1 MPDYTISSGL
11 PQLPTGLNDK
21 DFGLVR
27 PLYQAINT
35 LSQSLSTSVGLVNFS
50 QDELS
55 QRNQLGSLL
64 TQNHRKLWVKNS
76 SGAALAYGKIV
87 TLQLSGGK
95 IVAIY
100 ADATNNTKPAHG
112 IVNEPLGIDDG
123 NFGEVMLVE
132 GHTAGISGTTFGL
145 YYYLGTNGD
154 VQAGRPAAAGSII
167 QAIGFGLGTAGFY
180 MHISP
185 LFLQN

>member
-1 MPDYTISSGL
+1 MPNYQISPGL
-11 PQLPTGLNDK
+11 PQLPSGLK
-21 DFGLVR
+21 EPEFALVR
-27 PLYQAINT
+27 PLYQAINS
-35 LSQSLSTSVGLVNFS
+35 LSQAVSINAGAIDFS

-55 QRNQLGSLL
+55 QRNQLGSIL
-64 TQNHRKLWVKNS
+64 TQNHRKLWVHNT
-76 SGAALAYGKIV
+76 SGATLAYGKIV

-112 IVNEPLGIDDG
+112 IVNNPLGIANGDY
-123 NFGEVMLVE
+123 GEVDVVE
-132 GHTAGISGTTFGL
+132 GYSQGIGGTTFGL

-154 VQAGRPAAAGSII
+154 VQAGRPVAAGSIV

-180 MHISP
+180 LHISS